1 MSSVQDSKYLYPSVS
16 VPSQAVKVLA
26 KELGEQEDK
35 VYVIWSAKT
44 LKNWKAVLGVVD
56 LKETI
61 FEVTRNGEKNEIYI
75 DRYVKTENV
84 VIKEEEQ

>member
-1 MSSVQDSKYLYPSVS
+1 MASTQNPKYLYPNVN
-16 VPSQAVKVLA
+16 VPIQAVKVLA

-44 LKNWKAVLGVVD
+44 LKNWKAVLGVVGHYD
-56 LKETI
+56 RI
-61 FEVTRNGEKNEIYI
+61 FEVTRNGESNEIYI
-75 DRYVKTENV
+75 DKYVKYNNV